1 MPLSEYEQRVLE
13 QMERQLSADDP
24 KLATTLTTPRRRTGR
39 KVVIAVASVLVGLVL
54 LVLGVFKSLV
64 VVGIL
69 GFLVMFGG
77 VAYAVLAPSASSEPG
92 GPQGVVTDSGQVK
105 ARARGRD
112 QGKARGESFM
122 QRMEQRWD
130 KRRDSGL

>member
-39 KVVIAVASVLVGLVL
+39 KIIVATVSVLVGLLL
-54 LVLGVFKSLV
+54 LVLGVVQHLA

-77 VAYAVLAPSASSEPG
+77 VAYAVLAPAPAEPT
-92 GPQGVVTDSGQVK
+92 GPQGVVTGSGAVKGRTSGQG
-105 ARARGRD
+105 RARG
-112 QGKARGESFM
+112 ETFM
-122 QRMEQRWD
+122 QRLEKRWD
-130 KRRDSGL
+130 KRRESGR

>member
-24 KLATTLTTPRRRTGR
+24 KLATTLTTPRRSTGR
-39 KVVIAVASVLVGLVL
+39 KIVVAAVSVLVGLLL
-54 LVLGVFKSLV
+54 LVLGVVKGV
-64 VVGIL
+64 MIVGIL

-77 VAYAVLAPSASSEPG
+77 VTYAVLGPSAKEHS
-92 GPQGVVTDSGQVK
+92 GPRGVVTDSGHVAPR
-105 ARARGRD
+105 ARARSR
-112 QGKARGESFM
+112 ARGDSFM

-130 KRRDSGL
+130 KRRDGGL

>member
-39 KVVIAVASVLVGLVL
+39 KIIVATVGVLVGLLL
-54 LVLGVFKSLV
+54 LVLGVVQSIA
-64 VVGIL
+64 VVGIF

-77 VAYAVLAPSASSEPG
+77 VTYAVLGPSGTEGS
-92 GPQGVVTDSGQVK
+92 GPQGVVNDSGHVTPH
-105 ARARGRD
+105 ARQRGR
-112 QGKARGESFM
+112 GKTRGESFM
-122 QRMEQRWD
+122 QRMEDRWD
-130 KRRDSGL
+130 KRKDGGL

>member
-39 KVVIAVASVLVGLVL
+39 KIIVAVVSVIVGLLL
-54 LVLGVFKSLV
+54 LVLGVVQSIA

-77 VAYAVLAPSASSEPG
+77 VTYAVLGPSSTEST
-92 GPQGVVTDSGQVK
+92 GPQGVVDDSGRVTPRTRQ
-105 ARARGRD
+105 RSR
-112 QGKARGESFM
+112 GKARGTSFM
-122 QRMEQRWD
+122 QRMEDRWD
-130 KRRDSGL
+130 KRKDGGL